1 MKQLWQRIN
10 LGRDFAVIAIADDVV
25 RGVRFHH
32 KGKAWQL
39 SSSAS
44 AAVGGDAPE
53 ALSEVCRQ
61 LGNAD
66 FCVVTGRVP
75 GALFF
80 RFPSTELPVSA
91 QRGAVEFELPRHLL
105 RLPEKY
111 DLQFAS
117 DVKASPDGSVGVNVA
132 VLPAAE
138 VKHIVRQLE
147 RAQCRA
153 DEFIYPFLAF
163 TPEFETLRLPEVEK
177 DFFFSGNMWNPV
189 SGEAAVS
196 GGKSVEFVKNFFVL
210 PDDFPVADY
219 LTVLV
224 TAVLV
229 ARGSYHR
236 APEAFRVLP
245 EKVRPVRYRK
255 HLVVSALLAV
265 LLVINIGWKF
275 FRTYGSD
282 ISEYRSLSGEVV
294 KLKSLTSQA
303 KSAVKRAGKELK
315 EMSRIVDMDQGET
328 EAVREFGLISE
339 ILPANVMVSSM
350 RWSDTDIDMVLQCEN
365 DKLDLPSLIQP
376 LKRWKI
382 AQLQQ
387 RQAGDSAVAT
397 INLKLSPLDAADKN
411 KKEAKR

>member
-61 LGNAD
+61 LGSAD

-210 PDDFPVADY
+210 PDDFPAADY
-219 LTVLV
+219 LTVL
-224 TAVLV
+224 
-229 ARGSYHR
+229 
-236 APEAFRVLP
+236 
-245 EKVRPVRYRK
+245 
-255 HLVVSALLAV
+255 
-265 LLVINIGWKF
+265 
-275 FRTYGSD
+275 
-282 ISEYRSLSGEVV
+282 
-294 KLKSLTSQA
+294 
-303 KSAVKRAGKELK
+303 
-315 EMSRIVDMDQGET
+315 
-328 EAVREFGLISE
+328 
-339 ILPANVMVSSM
+339 
-350 RWSDTDIDMVLQCEN
+350 
-365 DKLDLPSLIQP
+365 LPSCVDGTGI
-376 LKRWKI
+376 
-382 AQLQQ
+382 
-387 RQAGDSAVAT
+387 DT
-397 INLKLSPLDAADKN
+397 
-411 KKEAKR
+411 